1 MILLTSKNSRRHQS
15 VNARPPVVDIK
26 FKPSSAK
33 RGRPSLGYSI
43 GTALYD
49 IEHLQ
54 EYIYGP
60 VEWMALF
67 AHAPNN
73 VHNFAYSYKVGD
85 EDRKFTPAYFKG
97 EKFSLVDMAA
107 YLKYSDDYQETTY
120 QGLNKDR
127 TVVVKGPIWRRDD
140 VYTFLKSVY
149 FGRKGNFLALNLH
162 DFIRATTKTSNTDD
176 YWRRLFHI
184 CNGAKTTIAT
194 REDDAL
200 PELPLY
206 ELRHSSGRSFI
217 DMLIEVAP
225 LADSRERILDLCKES
240 ILNFGGLGIESTYAR
255 RLSRGDKKNQLK
267 FNGHMTRYY
276 NPDISISLGEVP
288 EILKDC
294 GFSST
299 EQGNHRATL
308 SLSTIRLLTALSAH
322 VPSSSEKTDNH
333 EKSFDLESLAC
344 LIGKRS
350 DLYSKRSELVKST
363 LTIASAFFGKIIMS
377 ANTFKI
383 LFNVVSNGLKFSSI
397 AQKIDDGIAAIK
409 KIAVVE
415 RFKGGFER
423 LKNALT
429 DIHLDKIQNIR
440 PAAHASSNKQ
450 EELSSLLN
458 LYKDKYQPMTS

>member
-1 MILLTSKNSRRHQS
+1 MILLPSKNSRRHQS

-26 FKPSSAK
+26 FKPASAH
-33 RGRPSLGYSI
+33 RGRPTMGYSI
-43 GTALYD
+43 GTAIYD
-49 IEHLQ
+49 IENLQ

-85 EDRKFTPAYFKG
+85 ENRKFTPAYFKG

-140 VYTFLKSVY
+140 VYTFLKVLY
-149 FGRKGNFLALNLH
+149 FGRKGNFLSLNLH

-176 YWRRLFHI
+176 YCRRLFHI

-217 DMLIEVAP
+217 DMLEEASS
-225 LADSRERILDLCKES
+225 LANSRERILELCKES
-240 ILNFGGLGIESTYAR
+240 ILDFGGLGIESSYAR
-255 RLSRGDKKNQLK
+255 RLSRGEKKNQLK
-267 FNGHMTRYY
+267 YNGHMTRYY

-294 GFSST
+294 GFTAT
-299 EQGNHRATL
+299 EQGSHRTTL
-308 SLSTIRLLTALSAH
+308 SLSTIRLLTALAAH
-322 VPSSSEKTDNH
+322 VPSSSEKPDNC

-344 LIGKRS
+344 LMGKRS
-350 DLYSKRSELVKST
+350 DLFSKRSDLVNKT
-363 LTIASAFFGKIIMS
+363 LAIVSAFFGKIVLS
-377 ANTFKI
+377 ANVFKI

-397 AQKIDDGIAAIK
+397 AQKIDDGIAEIK
-409 KIAVVE
+409 KIALVE
-415 RFKGGFER
+415 RFKGGFQR
-423 LKNALT
+423 LKKALT
-429 DIHLDKIQNIR
+429 DIKLDNAQSVLPNNQV
-440 PAAHASSNKQ
+440 PNNKQ
-450 EELSSLLN
+450 EELSRLLN